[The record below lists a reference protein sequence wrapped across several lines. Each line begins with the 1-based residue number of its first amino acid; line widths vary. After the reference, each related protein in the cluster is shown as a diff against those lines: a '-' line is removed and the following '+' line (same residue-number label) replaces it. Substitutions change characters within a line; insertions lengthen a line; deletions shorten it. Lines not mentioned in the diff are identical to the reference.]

1 MPLVG
6 ACIYDRTTLTS
17 GPHKN
22 CPFWGEGKGVRIVS
36 YAAGQVG
43 TTGMVGPS
51 VFGITRKCQRGNSK
65 GGRVPVPHS
74 LWENAHFLKLHK
86 YV

>member
-1 MPLVG
+1 
-6 ACIYDRTTLTS
+6 
-17 GPHKN
+17 
-22 CPFWGEGKGVRIVS
+22 VRIVS